1 MYSYLVG
8 RANPCICIWSEEQ
21 IHVLGLIR
29 IRLYL
34 LVSKSVFGTATVNSL
49 HQLHIFNNFCPKI
62 KNYDCKMFVFERS
75 QENRMNSVD
84 FAPKFLRNSSWE
96 SRICTKNKSDCSPFL
111 EYPPPFCRPPK
122 RQIHVFTPKTK
133 SMYSYLVRGANPCIW
148 QIRICPNPIRICL
161 GKSVFALIHVKLWNF
176 RILNKKT

>member
-1 MYSYLVG
+1 MGRQQSLTWICFLTESMYSYLVG

-75 QENRMNSVD
+75 QENTMNSVD

-96 SRICTKNKSDCSPFL
+96 SRICTKNKSDCSAPNPCIHS
-111 EYPPPFCRPPK
+111 ED
-122 RQIHVFTPKTK
+122 QIHVFVFGPRSK
-133 SMYSYLVRGANPCIW
+133 SVFESKSGFALANPDL
-148 QIRICPNPIRICL
+148 PKPIRIT
-161 GKSVFALIHVKLWNF
+161 LIHV
-176 RILNKKT
+176 